1 MFSLLCNTYF
11 LGENGR
17 LQARFR
23 ENVKPTNGKSFPV
36 KPLPSWDKPLYFS
49 KWLTG
54 SGLSGSNSS
63 KCDVSVAPSKLGT
76 YGGTTKRKKKQT
88 NKQNNEE
95 FWECQRLCA
104 EFFSQTSQRLRA
116 LKWVQLVGWQNFGK
130 CSVKYI
136 KENFKFSYRVKPDI
150 APGLPVLF
158 LTCDVVCLENELLT
172 LHWTYNS
179 VSCSSLCRW
188 RIDGMS
194 VLHIQSLLGCL
205 CTDSKSNPWHSYW
218 PAHLWKIA
226 WNSGNKKAKNK
237 KNNKINNIQS
247 AF

>member
-116 LKWVQLVGWQNFGK
+116 LKWVQLVNLNRFCLDGK
-130 CSVKYI
+130 PNGTVTWSRNINVYPKTDHKRQYG
-136 KENFKFSYRVKPDI
+136 
-150 APGLPVLF
+150 GLPVFYFTSLF
-158 LTCDVVCLENELLT
+158 FVWFFRFYLPPNFQLYPKVAQN
-172 LHWTYNS
+172 
-179 VSCSSLCRW
+179 VSFFGRTGRW
-188 RIDGMS
+188 SHQYQRR
-194 VLHIQSLLGCL
+194 
-205 CTDSKSNPWHSYW
+205 
-218 PAHLWKIA
+218 
-226 WNSGNKKAKNK
+226 
-237 KNNKINNIQS
+237 
-247 AF
+247 